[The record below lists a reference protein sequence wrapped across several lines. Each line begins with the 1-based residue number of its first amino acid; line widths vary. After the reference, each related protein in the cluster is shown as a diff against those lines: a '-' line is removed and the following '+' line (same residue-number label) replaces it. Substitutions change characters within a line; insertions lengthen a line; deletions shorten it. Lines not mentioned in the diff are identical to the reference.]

1 MRCVNLQGTVKY
13 NFILQSSKKLPK
25 KASNDSYITALLKN
39 KYVIK
44 HATNQQNRLYNIKN

>member
-1 MRCVNLQGTVKY
+1 MNKLVKY